1 MVSVG
6 LGVVPLFFARC
17 GAAYQAGEALSSVER
32 AIKTAK
38 SYFAEP
44 TNTRGKIYRV
54 VHRRKA
60 ACCYG
65 STNHIAPTAT
75 GAKVWSEINAQDWLC
90 SGVLEYTK
98 PRPPDRR
105 PARRAVPRSLT

>member
-1 MVSVG
+1 MIFRVVYGQTTPWRQRRGSFRIFSGLTVISRGMVSVG

-75 GAKVWSEINAQDWLC
+75 GA
-90 SGVLEYTK
+90 
-98 PRPPDRR
+98 
-105 PARRAVPRSLT
+105 